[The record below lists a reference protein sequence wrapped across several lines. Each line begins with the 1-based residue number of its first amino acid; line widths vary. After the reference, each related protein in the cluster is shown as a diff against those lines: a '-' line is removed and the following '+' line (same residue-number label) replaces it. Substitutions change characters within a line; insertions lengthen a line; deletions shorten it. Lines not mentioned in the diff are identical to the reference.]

1 MQILKFSQL
10 NATEKKLI
18 NAAQR
23 ASKGA
28 YSPYLKTDIGAA
40 VLTNDGKIITAG
52 SFSPAST
59 TVNLCAERAV
69 VATANAQG
77 QRKIKMLAVFGHS
90 KKNSNN
96 PLPPC
101 GVCRQFLYEITK
113 ITGQDLI
120 ILSSNPTKTKIMKTS
135 IKELFPYPYSRY

>member
-18 NAAQR
+18 NAAQK
-23 ASKGA
+23 ASKNA
-28 YSPYLKTDIGAA
+28 YVPYLKTKIGAA
-40 VLTNDGKIITAG
+40 VLTMSNKIITAACFG
-52 SFSPAST
+52 PAST
-59 TVNLCAERAV
+59 TANLCAERAV

-77 QRKIKMLAVFGHS
+77 QRKIKILAIFGS
-90 KKNSNN
+90 EQKKTRQ

-101 GVCRQFLYEITK
+101 GLCRQFLWEVTK
-113 ITGQDLI
+113 TTGRDLI
-120 ILSSNPTKTKIMKTS
+120 IFSSNPTKTKIIKTS

>member
-10 NATEKKLI
+10 NATEKRLI
-18 NAAQR
+18 NAAQQ
-23 ASKGA
+23 ASKNA
-28 YSPYLKTDIGAA
+28 YSPYLKSYVGAA
-40 VLTNDGKIITAG
+40 VLTQTNKIITASCFG
-52 SFSPAST
+52 PASS

-77 QRKIKMLAVFGHS
+77 QRKIKMLAFLNRS
-90 KKNSNN
+90 KTKNNN

-120 ILSSNPTKTKIMKTS
+120 ILSSNSTKTKIMKTS